1 MMRLTPGIAAL
12 SGAGIGSMATILG
25 VWISQGLSGRRE
37 RAHRTWDRR
46 AAAYE
51 DILIVMARL
60 RGERKEATSTG
71 ELRLARLA
79 NPDSEDGARLAAQAN
94 LYGSP
99 ELRNA
104 QSAAF
109 AALQKWLF
117 ALMAWRSYHDTYGSL
132 PDTPPLKS
140 TDALWDTVLDAAA
153 EADKADL
160 ALTAQV
166 RKDALGEKS
175 KPFRRGNGG

>member
-12 SGAGIGSMATILG
+12 SGAGIGSVATILG
-25 VWISQGLSGRRE
+25 VWISQALSARRE
-37 RAHRTWDRR
+37 RGHRTWERR

-51 DILIVMARL
+51 DILIAMARL

-94 LYGSP
+94 LYGGP
-99 ELRNA
+99 ELRRA
-104 QSAAF
+104 QEAAF
-109 AALQKWLF
+109 ASLQKWLM
-117 ALMAWRSYHDTYGSL
+117 ALMAWRSYHDTYNSL
-132 PDTPPLKS
+132 PDSPPQKGA
-140 TDALWDTVLDAAA
+140 DALWDSVLEAGAA
-153 EADKADL
+153 ADKADL

-166 RKDALGEKS
+166 RKEALGERPKR
-175 KPFRRGNGG
+175 FLRGGN

>member
-1 MMRLTPGIAAL
+1 MTRMTPAIAAL
-12 SGAGIGSMATILG
+12 SGAGIGSVATILG
-25 VWISQGLSGRRE
+25 VWVSQAFSGRRE

-51 DILIVMARL
+51 DILIAMAKL

-71 ELRLARLA
+71 QLRLARLA

-99 ELRNA
+99 ELRKV
-104 QSAAF
+104 QEAAF
-109 AALQKWLF
+109 AALTKWLM
-117 ALMAWRSYHDTYGSL
+117 ALMAWRSYHDTYSSL
-132 PDTPPLKS
+132 PDTPPHRG
-140 TDALWDTVLDAAA
+140 TDALWDSVLEAGA

-166 RKDALGEKS
+166 RKEALGER
-175 KPFRRGNGG
+175 PRRFWRGN